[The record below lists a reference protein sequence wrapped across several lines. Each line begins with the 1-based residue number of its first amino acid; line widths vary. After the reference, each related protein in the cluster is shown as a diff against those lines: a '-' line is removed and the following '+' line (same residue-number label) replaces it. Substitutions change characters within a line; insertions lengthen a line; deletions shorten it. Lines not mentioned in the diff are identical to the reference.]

1 MAIVNASRWPITKA
15 INMCSKSQL
24 IQEII
29 VEEVLSKWGEN
40 IRAFQKGLSIM
51 EFLYLCQ
58 KHPTLTKELF
68 VYVSRPLAASMFLQ
82 PPVMSKLISK
92 PDHSDVEPVN
102 AFNWFIKYIDERFNC
117 GKYGDQAWNG
127 YS

>member
-1 MAIVNASRWPITKA
+1 
-15 INMCSKSQL
+15 
-24 IQEII
+24 
-29 VEEVLSKWGEN
+29 
-40 IRAFQKGLSIM
+40 
-51 EFLYLCQ
+51 
-58 KHPTLTKELF
+58 
-68 VYVSRPLAASMFLQ
+68 
-82 PPVMSKLISK
+82 MSKLISK